1 MSTTAASSKKT
12 QRCLHPSN
20 KKSQTD
26 SFKSIC
32 RNHTLRKRSPS
43 FSRTGTR
50 TRRRATPSPNFCVRK
65 GCSEEKWET
74 ASVGYYTSNY
84 VISQAYRVWGDWIH
98 EFFPDDTWSS
108 RASSWHME
116 RQRVEFLL
124 ALVWRCWTNLI
135 VFSKFFMVCI
145 PLTYKDVMQSNYLWA
160 DYPIKFNFIGTRS
173 EFTGSPS
180 TPRWLIRYI

>member
-50 TRRRATPSPNFCVRK
+50 TRSRR
-65 GCSEEKWET
+65 
-74 ASVGYYTSNY
+74 
-84 VISQAYRVWGDWIH
+84 YRARTF
-98 EFFPDDTWSS
+98 E
-108 RASSWHME
+108 SSWLFKRKPCLEAFQKFYTQKNEDIPFEEVHSHINE
-116 RQRVEFLL
+116 TVGTLLCRVIFVTTFESGRDEGSSL
-124 ALVWRCWTNLI
+124 ALVKNTKL
-135 VFSKFFMVCI
+135 VFLF
-145 PLTYKDVMQSNYLWA
+145 
-160 DYPIKFNFIGTRS
+160 
-173 EFTGSPS
+173 
-180 TPRWLIRYI
+180 